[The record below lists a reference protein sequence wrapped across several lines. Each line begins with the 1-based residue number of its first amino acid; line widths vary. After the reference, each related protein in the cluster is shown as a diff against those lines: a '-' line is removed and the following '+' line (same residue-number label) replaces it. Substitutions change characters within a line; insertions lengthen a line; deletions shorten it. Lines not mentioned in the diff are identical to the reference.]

1 MENSILNPILN
12 IRRVSSTRNENFEID
27 QILYT
32 IQFTDILTNFEE
44 AYDKIFEMFQEI
56 VRVFKAKMSKYD
68 KIRIVFFHMNFFMS
82 FYSKS
87 F

>member
-56 VRVFKAKMSKYD
+56 VRVF
-68 KIRIVFFHMNFFMS
+68 
-82 FYSKS
+82 
-87 F
+87 